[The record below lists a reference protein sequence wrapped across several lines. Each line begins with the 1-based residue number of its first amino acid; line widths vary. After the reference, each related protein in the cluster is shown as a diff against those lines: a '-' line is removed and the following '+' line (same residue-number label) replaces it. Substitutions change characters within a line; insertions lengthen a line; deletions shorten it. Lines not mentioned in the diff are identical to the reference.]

1 MLAGLLVLA
10 VGAAEEPRV
19 HTVFCAEC
27 TNNFDYKY
35 AATAHRHFRSHASA
49 AANRRL
55 GRRQCRLFCPPPL
68 PQVPLLPQPP
78 PPTTAAA
85 TATATATAITAGT
98 SPSHGPP

>member
-1 MLAGLLVLA
+1 MSGVTGGAMLAGLLVLA

-49 AANRRL
+49 AWCEPAVAQLGLPGRGHHGCL
-55 GRRQCRLFCPPPL
+55 GRRVGGC
-68 PQVPLLPQPP
+68 
-78 PPTTAAA
+78 AAA
-85 TATATATAITAGT
+85 N
-98 SPSHGPP
+98 HGVS